1 MAAHLDITASEGRV
15 VDLSDR
21 GLVRLSVVSL
31 PTDACTLVLDSNNL
45 AKLDGVES
53 CRHLMQLSAAEN
65 SLVRM
70 GGVARL
76 SSLKQLNLP
85 RNSIPAIEGLKD
97 LCHLQWLNLA
107 GNSIKTIEHLNG
119 CTSLTYV
126 DLSDN
131 NISHLGDMSKL
142 SNLRTLL
149 LHGNMVTS
157 LRTAPT
163 HLPPQLGILS
173 LAENE
178 ITDLTEMS
186 HLSCLRS
193 LEQLSV
199 MKNPCMLSAPSAPAC
214 DHRPYVLS
222 WCLTLRVLDGH
233 VVTQKESL
241 KAEWLYSQGR
251 GRSFRPGQ
259 HAQLIGY
266 LAQVCPQ
273 STSPQLITAE
283 DAKLQKILKQ
293 QQRHQKEL
301 MEELK
306 QERHRSLSLEAS
318 QTPSSLNPGDSSSLT
333 YSEPASETPDRPIKV
348 NLWMGGGGLHENAS
362 PALSQRTAAS
372 KLGVRPVISDLHL
385 EDVHSEDDRLG
396 SSMLLSESTFMM
408 CPSLLP
414 SPKSGEPVGV
424 ASNGARTPFQ
434 QAPKLED
441 KSLRPRQSPQ
451 TEVVV
456 QKTLPHKRRQLPSVQ
471 GLSGKVSAPSQ
482 AGEVSRLGSEAYGR
496 PFLKGAPTFK
506 SSLHEGK
513 KIVSTQRDVS
523 TPSPCLQEVHEE
535 HNDSK
540 WTLNAQVESVSSLRL
555 ASSAA
560 VHLMQHRD
568 THELKVGTKAQ
579 INSLGS
585 KAFQETV
592 PQKDVEKAFQKRGE
606 HLNRF
611 PIAASFAQLS
621 PEEKSCGE
629 EQHNRSDACNAL
641 QRGNH
646 TRNINEPETN
656 VHGKSRS
663 RLHNDEVSPA
673 SLPCVKALNG
683 GSLADNGSSVH
694 KNSDNAFCTVPS
706 ATVASSVQFLTRAD
720 RQMDCTEANAE
731 HLVGEK
737 SPDRGGGHSPRVTD
751 KSTRRHN
758 VKPGLPTECAAG
770 EMAPCTGEAFEPIG
784 RESPASQESCS
795 PSGGRSN
802 IGGGVAVK
810 IGREA
815 GPVRSFGPRAR
826 SAAVRI
832 QAAWRGYRAREHD
845 ERVRAAR
852 GEMRLRRLQEHVVYL
867 AQELERLRSM
877 HEAERRER
885 LVQTEAV
892 KYLWSQ
898 VRTLHEWKEEF
909 TQSIRMQ
916 STFAGQKPESQE
928 ALPLANEWSAQG
940 TADKESAAS
949 VESEASD
956 SDSSDDSDSSGWS
969 EGRPE
974 DTPSH
979 APHGVAVQSS
989 PSDGEP
995 SLTQEYLHSV
1005 QLMVEEEEKEEMV
1018 PEPEGSVNCTLNYE
1032 TSVDLSGQL
1041 PQDDLSERSPVGG
1054 QTRPEA
1060 LTAGVPAD
1068 TVTTAPP
1075 GEVLPS
1081 AELSAESRSADAVA
1095 ENGSVDVSEASSG
1108 FRVPSLV
1115 PDSATCGCESDVHA
1129 VSDEAGLDLPKA
1141 VPPPPPLSPPEVGVP
1156 PVAAGTVG
1164 ADDISLA
1171 VENVPGGQ
1179 ALGVSVDADGQ
1190 DRLHQLAQTETP
1202 VSKQAM
1208 SLSRA
1213 SSGHSSLVSLV

>member
-1 MAAHLDITASEGRV
+1 IMAAHLDITASEVAGRV

-21 GLVRLSVVSL
+21 GLVRLSAVSL

-471 GLSGKVSAPSQ
+471 GLSGKVSAPLQ
-482 AGEVSRLGSEAYGR
+482 A
-496 PFLKGAPTFK
+496 
-506 SSLHEGK
+506 
-513 KIVSTQRDVS
+513 
-523 TPSPCLQEVHEE
+523 
-535 HNDSK
+535 
-540 WTLNAQVESVSSLRL
+540 
-555 ASSAA
+555 
-560 VHLMQHRD
+560 
-568 THELKVGTKAQ
+568 
-579 INSLGS
+579 GS

-629 EQHNRSDACNAL
+629 EQHNS
-641 QRGNH
+641 
-646 TRNINEPETN
+646 EETTPGTSTN
-656 VHGKSRS
+656 LKRMSTASR
-663 RLHNDEVSPA
+663 
-673 SLPCVKALNG
+673 
-683 GSLADNGSSVH
+683 
-694 KNSDNAFCTVPS
+694 
-706 ATVASSVQFLTRAD
+706 VA
-720 RQMDCTEANAE
+720 DCTMTN
-731 HLVGEK
+731 
-737 SPDRGGGHSPRVTD
+737 
-751 KSTRRHN
+751 
-758 VKPGLPTECAAG
+758 
-770 EMAPCTGEAFEPIG
+770 
-784 RESPASQESCS
+784 
-795 PSGGRSN
+795 
-802 IGGGVAVK
+802 
-810 IGREA
+810 
-815 GPVRSFGPRAR
+815 FGPRAR

-909 TQSIRMQ
+909 TQSI
-916 STFAGQKPESQE
+916 
-928 ALPLANEWSAQG
+928 
-940 TADKESAAS
+940 
-949 VESEASD
+949 
-956 SDSSDDSDSSGWS
+956 
-969 EGRPE
+969 
-974 DTPSH
+974 
-979 APHGVAVQSS
+979 
-989 PSDGEP
+989 
-995 SLTQEYLHSV
+995 
-1005 QLMVEEEEKEEMV
+1005 
-1018 PEPEGSVNCTLNYE
+1018 
-1032 TSVDLSGQL
+1032 
-1041 PQDDLSERSPVGG
+1041 
-1054 QTRPEA
+1054 
-1060 LTAGVPAD
+1060 
-1068 TVTTAPP
+1068 
-1075 GEVLPS
+1075 
-1081 AELSAESRSADAVA
+1081 
-1095 ENGSVDVSEASSG
+1095 
-1108 FRVPSLV
+1108 
-1115 PDSATCGCESDVHA
+1115 
-1129 VSDEAGLDLPKA
+1129 
-1141 VPPPPPLSPPEVGVP
+1141 
-1156 PVAAGTVG
+1156 
-1164 ADDISLA
+1164 
-1171 VENVPGGQ
+1171 
-1179 ALGVSVDADGQ
+1179 
-1190 DRLHQLAQTETP
+1190 
-1202 VSKQAM
+1202 
-1208 SLSRA
+1208 
-1213 SSGHSSLVSLV
+1213 

>member
-21 GLVRLSVVSL
+21 GLVRLSAVSL

-45 AKLDGVES
+45 PKLDGVEG
-53 CRHLMQLSAAEN
+53 CRQLMQLSAAEN

-85 RNSIPAIEGLKD
+85 RNSIAAIEGLKD

-157 LRTAPT
+157 LRAAPT

-199 MKNPCMLSAPSAPAC
+199 MKNPCMLSAPSAPVC
-214 DHRPYVLS
+214 DYRPYVLS

-306 QERHRSLSLEAS
+306 EERHRSLSLGAS

-333 YSEPASETPDRPIKV
+333 YSELASETPGTVSRQCNRPIKV
-348 NLWMGGGGLHENAS
+348 NLWMGGGGLHEMAS
-362 PALSQRTAAS
+362 PALSQQTAAS
-372 KLGVRPVISDLHL
+372 KLGVRPINSDLHL

-414 SPKSGEPVGV
+414 SPKSGKPMG
-424 ASNGARTPFQ
+424 
-434 QAPKLED
+434 
-441 KSLRPRQSPQ
+441 
-451 TEVVV
+451 
-456 QKTLPHKRRQLPSVQ
+456 
-471 GLSGKVSAPSQ
+471 
-482 AGEVSRLGSEAYGR
+482 
-496 PFLKGAPTFK
+496 
-506 SSLHEGK
+506 
-513 KIVSTQRDVS
+513 
-523 TPSPCLQEVHEE
+523 
-535 HNDSK
+535 
-540 WTLNAQVESVSSLRL
+540 
-555 ASSAA
+555 
-560 VHLMQHRD
+560 
-568 THELKVGTKAQ
+568 
-579 INSLGS
+579 
-585 KAFQETV
+585 
-592 PQKDVEKAFQKRGE
+592 
-606 HLNRF
+606 
-611 PIAASFAQLS
+611 IAA
-621 PEEKSCGE
+621 
-629 EQHNRSDACNAL
+629 N
-641 QRGNH
+641 
-646 TRNINEPETN
+646 
-656 VHGKSRS
+656 
-663 RLHNDEVSPA
+663 
-673 SLPCVKALNG
+673 
-683 GSLADNGSSVH
+683 
-694 KNSDNAFCTVPS
+694 
-706 ATVASSVQFLTRAD
+706 D

-737 SPDRGGGHSPRVTD
+737 SPDRRGGGNSPRATD

-758 VKPGLPTECAAG
+758 VKPGLPTERAAR
-770 EMAPCTGEAFEPIG
+770 EIAPSTGEAFEPIC
-784 RESPASQESCS
+784 RESPASQESGS
-795 PSGGRSN
+795 PSAGGSN

-810 IGREA
+810 LDREA
-815 GPVRSFGPRAR
+815 GLVRSFGPRAR

-832 QAAWRGYRAREHD
+832 QAAWRGYHAREHD

-885 LVQTEAV
+885 LVQAEAV
-892 KYLWSQ
+892 KYLWNQ

-909 TQSIRMQ
+909 TQSLRMQ
-916 STFAGQKPESQE
+916 STFAGQKPEPQE
-928 ALPLANEWSAQG
+928 ALPLANERPAQG
-940 TADKESAAS
+940 TSDKQSAAS
-949 VESEASD
+949 VESDASD
-956 SDSSDDSDSSGWS
+956 SDSSDVSDSSDWS
-969 EGRPE
+969 EGRPD

-979 APHGVAVQSS
+979 APQGVAVQSS

-1005 QLMVEEEEKEEMV
+1005 QLMVEEEEEKEEMG
-1018 PEPEGSVNCTLNYE
+1018 PEPEGSVSCTLNYE
-1032 TSVDLSGQL
+1032 TSVNLSGQL
-1041 PQDDLSERSPVGG
+1041 PQDDLSERSPVGD
-1054 QTRPEA
+1054 QARPEA

-1068 TVTTAPP
+1068 TVTTVPP

-1081 AELSAESRSADAVA
+1081 AELSPESRSADTVA

-1115 PDSATCGCESDVHA
+1115 PDGATCGCESDVHA

-1141 VPPPPPLSPPEVGVP
+1141 VSPPPPPLSPPEVGELP
-1156 PVAAGTVG
+1156 PVTAGTVG
-1164 ADDISLA
+1164 ADDIALA
-1171 VENVPGGQ
+1171 VENAPGGQ

-1190 DRLHQLAQTETP
+1190 ESLHQLAQTETS
-1202 VSKQAM
+1202 VSKQAA

-1213 SSGHSSLVSLV
+1213 SNGHSSLVSLV